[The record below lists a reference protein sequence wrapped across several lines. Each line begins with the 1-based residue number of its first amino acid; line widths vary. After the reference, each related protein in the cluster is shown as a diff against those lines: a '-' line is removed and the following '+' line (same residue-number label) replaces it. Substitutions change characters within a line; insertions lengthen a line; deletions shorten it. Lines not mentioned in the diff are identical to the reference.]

1 MSQGSAM
8 SSPAAHACRTR
19 RDRPRRRT
27 RVRVARVLG
36 AALFAGVLAIATL
49 ASAGPARAGTV
60 LLLRSRATRAYDEA
74 TLGMRRVYRGAIV
87 ELTLEGDSGAIERR
101 VTALQPDVIVALGA
115 RAAGFARERCARVP
129 LVYAFVP
136 DPARLDLEGERITG
150 VSTEV
155 PAEAEILGLRS
166 VAPSVRRIGVVFGP
180 QSSGRFLREARS
192 AVAREGCTLVEI
204 PVGGPAEL
212 GARARASIDR
222 VDGLWLP
229 ADASVA
235 SREAFRFLLDLSLEH
250 RKPLLVFAEP
260 LVRSGA
266 LVAVCP
272 DFTRAG
278 ERIAE
283 TVRRIEAGERAG
295 DIPVQRLDRT
305 RLVVN
310 QATARALGLALPA
323 DAMRRAEVLP

>member
-1 MSQGSAM
+1 MASTAAETSGSRWGRRPTGRA
-8 SSPAAHACRTR
+8 PRAPGTR
-19 RDRPRRRT
+19 
-27 RVRVARVLG
+27 ALG
-36 AALFAGVLAIATL
+36 AALLAGVFAAAALAGAR
-49 ASAGPARAGTV
+49 PACAGTV
-60 LLLRSRATRAYDEA
+60 VLLRSRATRAYDEA
-74 TLGMRRVYRGAIV
+74 ALGLRRVYRGDVV
-87 ELTLEGDSGAIERR
+87 ELTLDADAGAIERR
-101 VTALQPDVIVALGA
+101 VAALRPGVIVALGA
-115 RAAGFARERCARVP
+115 RAAGFAHERCARVP
-129 LVYAFVP
+129 LVFAFVP
-136 DPARLDLEGERITG
+136 DPLRLDLEGERVTG

-155 PAEAEILGLRS
+155 PVEAEILGLRA
-166 VAPSVRRIGVVFGP
+166 VAPAVRRIGVVFGTDA
-180 QSSGRFLREARS
+180 SGRFLREARA
-192 AVAREGCTLVEI
+192 AVAHEGCTLVEI
-204 PVGGPAEL
+204 PVDGPGQL
-212 GARARASIDR
+212 SARARASIDE

-272 DFTRAG
+272 DFARTG

-295 DIPVQRLDRT
+295 DIPMQRLDRT